1 MLSILVPAYNEANS
15 IGHTITRL
23 REIMDHTSSVYEIIV
38 IDDGSGDDTAALAES
53 MGVQVVRHPAN
64 GGYGRALKTGMR
76 TAQYE
81 WCAIVDADGTY
92 PLERFPDLLR
102 FIPSFDMVVG
112 ARTGKYYWESTG
124 KALGRQVLGGLVAY
138 TTGTEIPDVNSG
150 MRIFRKEIAL
160 AHVKRISS
168 GFSFTTTLTL
178 AMLLEE
184 HFVRYV
190 PIEYH
195 PRVGS
200 SKVRLWSDTLRM
212 IQILVIAILYY
223 NPLKLFLPLSLAC
236 SALGLMVMIATL
248 ALGQRGGLLFFAG
261 SVEVS
266 VLIGAIG
273 LIAEAIRLHRQF
285 TS

>member
-1 MLSILVPAYNEANS
+1 VPAYNEANS